1 MKRPERAIEAGI
13 VIALGAA
20 VAATGVTH
28 SDTNATIIGVG
39 SMMAGIHILMALDL
53 KDTIEVGVAAIV
65 ATQISDEISKTLNA
79 QIQESLEQINKEQ
92 EETEEDE

>member
-39 SMMAGIHILMALDL
+39 SVMAGIHILMTLDL
-53 KDTIEVGVAAIV
+53 KHTIETGVAAIV
-65 ATQISDEISKTLNA
+65 ATQISDEFGKTLNT
-79 QIQESLEQINKEQ
+79 QIQEALEQINKEP
-92 EETEEDE
+92 EEDD